1 VTVDVAEL
9 ARDRDRRNQPYV
21 IATVVWRR
29 APSSG
34 KPGSKALIDAD
45 GKVSGWL
52 GGACSEPAV
61 VREARLALADGK
73 PRLMSLGPGDELGA
87 ETREGVVR
95 APISCQSE
103 GALEIFL
110 EPVLPAPE
118 LVAIGRSPAVDA
130 LVTMGGALGWRTVIV
145 DDGGATADH
154 PAADRVIT
162 ELDLAAV
169 PIGERSLVVVATQGH
184 YDEPALEQAL
194 AAHPAYVGLVASR
207 TRADAVLAY
216 LRERGVDAESLGR
229 VHAPAGLDLG
239 GIDHEEI
246 AVAILAELVALRA
259 ATPSAVGG
267 AAGTADDELID
278 PVCGMAVA
286 VESRHRTTHDGIE
299 YRFCSAGCA
308 ASFEAD
314 PDRYATPSATRAAL

>member
-1 VTVDVAEL
+1 VTADVAEL
-9 ARDRDRRNQPYV
+9 ARARVKRNQPYV

-52 GGACSEPAV
+52 GGACAEPAV
-61 VREARLALADGK
+61 VREARSALADGK

-87 ETREGVVR
+87 ETRRDVVR
-95 APISCQSE
+95 VPVSCQSE

-130 LVTMGGALGWRTVIV
+130 LVAMARELGWRTVIV
-145 DDGGATADH
+145 DDGGSAADH
-154 PAADRVIT
+154 PAADRVLT

-169 PIGERSLVVVATQGH
+169 PVGERSLVVVATQGH

-194 AAHPAYVGLVASR
+194 SLGPAYVGLVASH
-207 TRADAVLAY
+207 TRAESVLAS
-216 LRERGVDAESLGR
+216 LRDRGVDAESLGR
-229 VHAPAGLDLG
+229 VRAPAGLDLG
-239 GIDHEEI
+239 RIDHEEI

-259 ATPSAVGG
+259 ARPSAG
-267 AAGTADDELID
+267 AREAMPADDDLVD
-278 PVCGMAVA
+278 PVCGMEVG
-286 VESRHRTTHDGIE
+286 VESHHRVTHRGLE

-314 PDRYATPSATRAAL
+314 PDRYATPSASRAAS